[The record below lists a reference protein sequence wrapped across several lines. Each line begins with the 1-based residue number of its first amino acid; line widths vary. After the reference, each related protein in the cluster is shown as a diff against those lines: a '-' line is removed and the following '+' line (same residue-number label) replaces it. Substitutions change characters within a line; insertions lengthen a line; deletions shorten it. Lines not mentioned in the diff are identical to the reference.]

1 MYIATIDSRAA
12 QQAKR
17 GNATMTEI
25 LFRDDSYLR
34 VCQATVT
41 STGDGAVV
49 LDRTVFYPMGGGQ
62 PGDSGRMSWEGGT
75 ATIIDTRYG
84 ESGEIQH
91 RIGDGDPFPESG
103 TSVSIELDWDRR
115 YRHMRMHTALHLL
128 GSVLQY
134 GVTGGSIGAE
144 KSRLDFD
151 MEDPVD
157 KEAVNAAL
165 QALVA
170 ADHPI
175 TCRWITDE
183 ELAAKPELVRT
194 MSVQPPKGAGK
205 VRLLEIKSVDLQ
217 PCGGT
222 HLKSTGEVG
231 SVRLG
236 KVEKKGKH
244 NRRVSIILDD

>member
-1 MYIATIDSRAA
+1 
-12 QQAKR
+12 
-17 GNATMTEI
+17 MTEI

-34 VCQATVT
+34 ECDATVT
-41 STGDGAVV
+41 ATKDGAVV
-49 LDRTVFYPMGGGQ
+49 LDRTIFYPMGGGQ
-62 PGDSGRMSWEGGT
+62 PGDTGRISWEGGS

-84 ESGEIQH
+84 DDGEILH
-91 RIGDGDPFPESG
+91 LVADGDPFPGAG
-103 TSVSIELDWDRR
+103 TAVNIALDWERR

-134 GVTGGSIGAE
+134 GVTGGSIGAA

-151 MEDPVD
+151 MVEPVD
-157 KEAVNAAL
+157 KELVNAAL
-165 QALVA
+165 KTLVA
-170 ADHPI
+170 DSHPI

-205 VRLLEIKSVDLQ
+205 VRLLEIEGVDLQ

-222 HLKSTGEVG
+222 HLKSTAEVG
-231 SVRLG
+231 AVRLG

-244 NRRVSIILDD
+244 NRRVSIVLDD

>member
-1 MYIATIDSRAA
+1 
-12 QQAKR
+12 
-17 GNATMTEI
+17 MTEI

-34 VCQATVT
+34 ECRATV
-41 STGDGAVV
+41 SDADEGAVM
-49 LDRTVFYPMGGGQ
+49 LDRTIFYPLGGGQ
-62 PGDSGRMSWEGGT
+62 PGDTGRISWDSGS
-75 ATIIDTRYG
+75 ATIVDTRYG
-84 ESGEIQH
+84 DGGSIRHVVAEGDAIPGIGTVLQIEI
-91 RIGDGDPFPESG
+91 
-103 TSVSIELDWDRR
+103 DWDRR

-128 GSVLQY
+128 GTVLQY

-151 MEDPVD
+151 MVEPVD
-157 KEAVNAAL
+157 KDAVNAAL

-170 ADHPI
+170 DDHAV

-205 VRLLEIKSVDLQ
+205 VRLLEIEGVDLQ

-222 HLKSTGEVG
+222 HLKSTSEVG
-231 SVRLG
+231 AVRLG

-244 NRRVSIILDD
+244 NRRVSIVLDD

>member
-1 MYIATIDSRAA
+1 
-12 QQAKR
+12 
-17 GNATMTEI
+17 MTEI

-34 VCQATVT
+34 ECQATVT
-41 STGDGAVV
+41 YADGDAVM
-49 LDRTVFYPMGGGQ
+49 LDRTIFYPTGGGQ
-62 PGDSGRMSWEGGT
+62 PGDTGRISWDGGST
-75 ATIIDTRYG
+75 AVVNTVYG
-84 ESGEIQH
+84 DGGEIH
-91 RIGDGDPFPESG
+91 HLVAEGDTLPDSG
-103 TSVSIELDWDRR
+103 TRVSLEIDWDRR

-151 MEDPVD
+151 MVDAVD
-157 KEAVNAAL
+157 KDAVNDAL
-165 QALVA
+165 QKLVT
-170 ADHPI
+170 DNHSI

-194 MSVQPPKGAGK
+194 MSVQPPKAAGK
-205 VRLLEIKSVDLQ
+205 IRLLDIEGIDLQ

-222 HLKSTGEVG
+222 HLKSTAEVG
-231 SVRLG
+231 GIRLG

-244 NRRVSIILDD
+244 NRRVSILLGD